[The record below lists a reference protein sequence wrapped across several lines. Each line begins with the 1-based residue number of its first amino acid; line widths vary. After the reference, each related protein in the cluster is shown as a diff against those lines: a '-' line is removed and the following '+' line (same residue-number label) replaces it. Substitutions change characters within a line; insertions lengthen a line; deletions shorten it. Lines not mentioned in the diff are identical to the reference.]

1 MTNTKDKLIE
11 AKYFLER
18 MFGVQSERDAFR
30 YNLSAFLCAAR
41 SVTLFMQKEFSRVKD
56 FDKWYAR
63 KQGQMLADK
72 GVKFLNEK
80 RVMTIHKKPVK
91 PSAHIKGTAK
101 VSIGI
106 SVSASAVV
114 TRANGTV
121 EKIGSEPKPEPK
133 SAPAKTEA
141 TVEWQWYFSEIRD
154 KDVVTICKEHIRKL
168 EDFVEE
174 CESLF
179 ALNR

>member
-1 MTNTKDKLIE
+1 
-11 AKYFLER
+11 
-18 MFGVQSERDAFR
+18 
-30 YNLSAFLCAAR
+30 
-41 SVTLFMQKEFSRVKD
+41 MQKEFGKLLDFKD
-56 FDKWYAR
+56 WYDN
-63 KQGQMLADK
+63 KKYKMQNDPEFKL
-72 GVKFLNEK
+72 LNEK

-121 EKIGSEPKPEPK
+121 EKIGPEPKPEPK
-133 SAPAKTEA
+133 SVPAKTEA

-168 EDFVEE
+168 EDLVEE
-174 CESLF
+174 CESRFLPKQ
-179 ALNR
+179 R